1 MMKSTLLQEYIAQQP
16 ALWRALLD
24 SREEITAEFS
34 RRFGG
39 FQPDR
44 VILVGSGS
52 SHYAALMARPVLEHA
67 WGTEVTCLVPSEAAD
82 ARLTAAHPLYF
93 AISQSGVSTNTYDL
107 VCQLTNAGRAV
118 IAVTEQANSPVGL
131 AASLSVPLRIGT
143 ERIGAKTKGRHRH
156 CADINAVSVVCL
168 PRHVLW
174 AENASGLGSTVPERS
189 GKPVPFPCVEP
200 RASERVPAV
209 PSPVCARLRQQSRS
223 RAGRSAEAAGDQ
235 LSSSFLLSFG
245 RVYPW
250 YPKRP
255 GRRCLPFV
263 PAAVPRAR
271 SGPDAAPS
279 EFLQISWGLLRL
291 DLPQRHRPAGRSSPA
306 GCRRRCPPVLRV
318 SSCFCRRWPR
328 SFPLPEGSIPPIGAT
343 RISSLSWAARWREIY
358 ASQSSKPALFPAPG
372 YYDADRLHYS
382 GLHISHSGLL
392 WILQATDW
400 PSNDTGCPSSHVSP
414 PPMGGFSMTGSPVP
428 SR

>member
-107 VCQLTNAGRAV
+107 VCQLSRRA
-118 IAVTEQANSPVGL
+118 SR
-131 AASLSVPLRIGT
+131 LSVRSSSNRNRT
-143 ERIGAKTKGRHRH
+143 DRCQNQGRHRH

-271 SGPDAAPS
+271 SGGID
-279 EFLQISWGLLRL
+279 
-291 DLPQRHRPAGRSSPA
+291 
-306 GCRRRCPPVLRV
+306 
-318 SSCFCRRWPR
+318 
-328 SFPLPEGSIPPIGAT
+328 
-343 RISSLSWAARWREIY
+343 
-358 ASQSSKPALFPAPG
+358 
-372 YYDADRLHYS
+372 
-382 GLHISHSGLL
+382 
-392 WILQATDW
+392 
-400 PSNDTGCPSSHVSP
+400 SSHRRYSDFFSI
-414 PPMGGFSMTGSPVP
+414 MGSKMEGDICQPKL
-428 SR
+428 

>member
-143 ERIGAKTKGRHRH
+143 ERIGAKTKGVT
-156 CADINAVSVVCL
+156 ATVLTLMLLALSVC
-168 PRHVLW
+168 
-174 AENASGLGSTVPERS
+174 
-189 GKPVPFPCVEP
+189 
-200 RASERVPAV
+200 
-209 PSPVCARLRQQSRS
+209 Q
-223 RAGRSAEAAGDQ
+223 
-235 LSSSFLLSFG
+235 
-245 RVYPW
+245 
-250 YPKRP
+250 
-255 GRRCLPFV
+255 
-263 PAAVPRAR
+263 
-271 SGPDAAPS
+271 
-279 EFLQISWGLLRL
+279 
-291 DLPQRHRPAGRSSPA
+291 
-306 GCRRRCPPVLRV
+306 
-318 SSCFCRRWPR
+318 
-328 SFPLPEGSIPPIGAT
+328 
-343 RISSLSWAARWREIY
+343 
-358 ASQSSKPALFPAPG
+358 
-372 YYDADRLHYS
+372 
-382 GLHISHSGLL
+382 
-392 WILQATDW
+392 
-400 PSNDTGCPSSHVSP
+400 DTS
-414 PPMGGFSMTGSPVP
+414 
-428 SR
+428 

>member
-143 ERIGAKTKGRHRH
+143 ERIGAKTKGVTATVLTLMLLALSVCQDTSYGQRMLQALDRL
-156 CADINAVSVVCL
+156 CRNA
-168 PRHVLW
+168 P
-174 AENASGLGSTVPERS
+174 ENL
-189 GKPVPFPCVEP
+189 
-200 RASERVPAV
+200 
-209 PSPVCARLRQQSRS
+209 SRS
-223 RAGRSAEAAGDQ
+223 RAWSHAHRNV
-235 LSSSFLLSFG
+235 F
-245 RVYPW
+245 
-250 YPKRP
+250 
-255 GRRCLPFV
+255 LPFRHLYV
-263 PAAVPRAR
+263 LGCGNSLGAAQEGA
-271 SGPDAAPS
+271 
-279 EFLQISWGLLRL
+279 LKLL
-291 DLPQRHRPAGRSSPA
+291 
-306 GCRRRCPPVLRV
+306 
-318 SSCFCRRWPR
+318 
-328 SFPLPEGSIPPIGAT
+328 ET
-343 RISSLSWAARWREIY
+343 
-358 ASQSSKPALFPAPG
+358 
-372 YYDADRLHYS
+372 
-382 GLHISHSGLL
+382 
-392 WILQATDW
+392 
-400 PSNDTGCPSSHVSP
+400 N
-414 PPMGGFSMTGSPVP
+414 
-428 SR
+428 

>member
-143 ERIGAKTKGRHRH
+143 ERIGAKTKGVTATVLTLMLLALSVCQDTSYGQRMLQALDRL
-156 CADINAVSVVCL
+156 CRNA
-168 PRHVLW
+168 P
-174 AENASGLGSTVPERS
+174 ENL
-189 GKPVPFPCVEP
+189 
-200 RASERVPAV
+200 
-209 PSPVCARLRQQSRS
+209 SRS
-223 RAGRSAEAAGDQ
+223 RAWSHAHRNVFLPFRHLYVLGCGNSLGAAQEGALKLLETNYLPVSCYPLDEYIHGIQNALDGDACLLCLLPSQ
-235 LSSSFLLSFG
+235 GPDRDRMLRLVNFSKSVGACCGLISLQSLEFLLA
-245 RVYPW
+245 
-250 YPKRP
+250 
-255 GRRCLPFV
+255 LQTL
-263 PAAVPRAR
+263 AA
-271 SGPDAAPS
+271 
-279 EFLQISWGLLRL
+279 E
-291 DLPQRHRPAGRSSPA
+291 
-306 GCRRRCPPVLRV
+306 
-318 SSCFCRRWPR
+318 
-328 SFPLPEGSIPPIGAT
+328 
-343 RISSLSWAARWREIY
+343 LSAARGI
-358 ASQSSKPALFPAPG
+358 
-372 YYDADRLHYS
+372 D
-382 GLHISHSGLL
+382 
-392 WILQATDW
+392 
-400 PSNDTGCPSSHVSP
+400 SSHRRYSDFFSI
-414 PPMGGFSMTGSPVP
+414 MGSKMEGDICQPKL
-428 SR
+428 

>member
-143 ERIGAKTKGRHRH
+143 ERIGAKTKGVTATVLTLMLLALSVCQDTSYGQRMLQALDRL
-156 CADINAVSVVCL
+156 CRNA
-168 PRHVLW
+168 P
-174 AENASGLGSTVPERS
+174 ENL
-189 GKPVPFPCVEP
+189 
-200 RASERVPAV
+200 
-209 PSPVCARLRQQSRS
+209 SRS
-223 RAGRSAEAAGDQ
+223 RAWSHAHRNVFLPFRHLYVLGCGNSLGAAQEGALKLLETNYLPVSCYPLDEYIHGIQNALDGDACLLCLLPSQ
-235 LSSSFLLSFG
+235 GPDRDRMLRLVNFSKSVGACCGLISPSDTGQPDAPHLLDAGEDALQSLEFLLA
-245 RVYPW
+245 
-250 YPKRP
+250 
-255 GRRCLPFV
+255 LQTL
-263 PAAVPRAR
+263 AA
-271 SGPDAAPS
+271 
-279 EFLQISWGLLRL
+279 E
-291 DLPQRHRPAGRSSPA
+291 
-306 GCRRRCPPVLRV
+306 
-318 SSCFCRRWPR
+318 
-328 SFPLPEGSIPPIGAT
+328 
-343 RISSLSWAARWREIY
+343 LSAARGI
-358 ASQSSKPALFPAPG
+358 
-372 YYDADRLHYS
+372 D
-382 GLHISHSGLL
+382 
-392 WILQATDW
+392 
-400 PSNDTGCPSSHVSP
+400 SSHRRYSDFFSI
-414 PPMGGFSMTGSPVP
+414 MGSKMEGDICQPKL
-428 SR
+428 

>member
-1 MMKSTLLQEYIAQQP
+1 M
-16 ALWRALLD
+16 
-24 SREEITAEFS
+24 
-34 RRFGG
+34 
-39 FQPDR
+39 
-44 VILVGSGS
+44 
-52 SHYAALMARPVLEHA
+52 
-67 WGTEVTCLVPSEAAD
+67 
-82 ARLTAAHPLYF
+82 
-93 AISQSGVSTNTYDL
+93 
-107 VCQLTNAGRAV
+107 
-118 IAVTEQANSPVGL
+118 
-131 AASLSVPLRIGT
+131 
-143 ERIGAKTKGRHRH
+143 
-156 CADINAVSVVCL
+156 
-168 PRHVLW
+168 
-174 AENASGLGSTVPERS
+174 PERS

-209 PSPVCARLRQQSRS
+209 PSPVCARLRQQPRS

-318 SSCFCRRWPR
+318 S
-328 SFPLPEGSIPPIGAT
+328 LAAE
-343 RISSLSWAARWREIY
+343 LSAARGI
-358 ASQSSKPALFPAPG
+358 
-372 YYDADRLHYS
+372 D
-382 GLHISHSGLL
+382 
-392 WILQATDW
+392 
-400 PSNDTGCPSSHVSP
+400 SSHRRYSDFFSI
-414 PPMGGFSMTGSPVP
+414 MGSKMEGDICQPKL
-428 SR
+428 